1 MSLTVVVGSS
11 GSGKTTYLE
20 DVHKLRPCCYIRQ
33 YHMLRPY
40 IPVRK
45 IPSFDPSQLPYWK
58 LYSEATTKNGG
69 KQVSYNPNVKIGG
82 SMAGQFIPGLSGGQ
96 RKMLL
101 FELVRQRTS
110 SQSGLL
116 IIFDEPF
123 AGVTDDFVPFIVERL
138 NEMRQKHTILLV
150 TNDHVET
157 LKKMAD
163 SIITVSAIDRSKVQ
177 INDTAH
183 DRKIAL
189 LAVADCPLYQH
200 KAGNQDIWFFLQTEL
215 LTSPQVGASLGF
227 MVFLFVLFLVSYWG
241 SKPGLE
247 ALVLVA
253 TQIISLFSLNP
264 FLVALPDW
272 RNIMIEEANA
282 LMHCSVQTNLALK
295 SCVTLLLLLMTN
307 IVSFGCLN
315 GCTDSDVINSIE
327 MWVSMLFDSA
337 SLTLP
342 FLCFGLYTRLP
353 LQIVQLIGSLP
364 FLFMIFFSTTFS
376 PGAGLE
382 GFKTLR
388 YLFPRFYLWCRLPGV
403 RDNMEGCPN
412 EDANVWYTIL
422 TGCLGLILFI
432 VAELLRHKVIRRKVE
447 KKKELK
453 FEEAKRTRR
462 ASVAQV
468 QRQLSGRISLPD
480 GMVAPAEDDDDSRVP

>member
-58 LYSEATTKNGG
+58 LYSEATSEDGT

-116 IIFDEPF
+116 LIFDEPF
-123 AGVTDDFVPFIVERL
+123 AGVTDDFVPFIVDRL
-138 NEMRQKHTILLV
+138 NEMRQKHNILLV
-150 TNDHVET
+150 TNDHVDV

-163 SIITVSAIDRSKVQ
+163 SILTVSVVDRSMVQ
-177 INDTAH
+177 VNGTPH
-183 DRKIAL
+183 DRKVAL
-189 LAVADCPLYQH
+189 LAVADCPRYQH
-200 KAGNQDIWFFLQTEL
+200 KVGNQDMMFFLQTEL
-215 LTSPQVGASLGF
+215 LTSPQVGATLGF
-227 MVFLFVLFLVSYWG
+227 SVFLFANFLLAFWNSQPG
-241 SKPGLE
+241 SE
-247 ALVLVA
+247 ALMLVA
-253 TQIISLFSLNP
+253 VQMISMFALNP
-264 FLVALPDW
+264 FVVALPDW

-295 SCVTLLLLLMTN
+295 SCVTLLLLVVTN
-307 IVSFGCLN
+307 LVSFGCLV
-315 GCTDSDVINSIE
+315 GCTESAVMNSFE
-327 MWVSMLFDSA
+327 MCVSMLFDSA
-337 SLTLP
+337 SLMLP
-342 FLCFGLYTRLP
+342 FLCFGLYSMLP
-353 LQIVQLIGSLP
+353 LQIVQLVASLP
-364 FLFMIFFSTTFS
+364 FLFMLFFSTTFS
-376 PGAGLE
+376 PGAGVE
-382 GFKTLR
+382 GLKSLR

-403 RDNMEGCPN
+403 RDNMEGCPDD
-412 EDANVWYTIL
+412 DANVWYTIL
-422 TGCLGLILFI
+422 TGCLGLILFVVI
-432 VAELLRHKVIRRKVE
+432 ELMRQQVIHRKAE
-447 KKKELK
+447 KKNAVK

-462 ASVAQV
+462 SSLAEV

-480 GMVAPAEDDDDSRVP
+480 GMVAP